1 MIDVIVSWPRTCDYP
16 LWRQFI
22 HDERDR
28 FGEVFVVL
36 TDLAGRDISSFVRRQ
51 FPDVTVVE
59 SDGIG
64 EWRDAAVNTALDRS
78 KASHVWFTEQ
88 DFTVT
93 EAFWPQFTGDLAGIC
108 IDDRPLHP
116 ACLLVARELIERT
129 SRYFGTD
136 PGDHFHT
143 FGTELV
149 ALATPRII
157 THGFRHFQGI
167 SESQMLLWLGEQV
180 RFRPDQFREWA
191 DANLAA
197 EVPIE
202 PAWRM
207 LVA

>member
-1 MIDVIVSWPRTCDYP
+1 MIDVIVSWPRSCDYP

-22 HDERDR
+22 RDERAR

-36 TDLAGRDISSFVRRQ
+36 TELAGLDVSGFVRRT
-51 FPDVTVVE
+51 FGDATVIE

-78 KASHVWFTEQ
+78 TASHVWFTEQ

-93 EAFWPQFTGDLAGIC
+93 PAFWPQFTGDLAGIHV
-108 IDDRPLHP
+108 DDRPFHP
-116 ACLLVARELIERT
+116 ACLLASRTLIERT
-129 SRYFGTD
+129 GRYFGPD
-136 PGDHFHT
+136 PVDHFHA

-157 THGFRHFQGI
+157 EAGFRHFQGI
-167 SESQMLLWLGEQV
+167 SESQMLLWLGEQP
-180 RFRPDQFREWA
+180 RFKPDQFREWA

-197 EVPIE
+197 DVPIE
-202 PAWRM
+202 PSWRM